1 MKHSKVSAA
10 ARRAAMAAI
19 LAAVAAC
26 GASGG
31 APADFL
37 ADTGGDAV
45 TQDPPRMVARLTTGE
60 GATVTFF
67 NERAVADDPVI
78 SIAIASPEATPVI
91 DALLAQKPSALELY
105 RALVPSKAAPDEL
118 VREHRLLAEVDGAYA
133 LEPRALKAAGV
144 AGTSVTEPFT
154 CGSFTSWKAA
164 FDAWAPPLDGQYAAT
179 EGASTT
185 GYVGYAPKFYFD
197 VCRTTSS
204 MWAWGVRTDRRSNSS
219 AAWSV
224 FDDGSPLGANHRY
237 RFFRNTFTCSSFQ
250 YRLFVNAVF
259 GGSYYRGATWADE
272 WSCQITAG

>member
-1 MKHSKVSAA
+1 MKHSVM
-10 ARRAAMAAI
+10 ARCGAMAAFVAAV
-19 LAAVAAC
+19 AAVAAC

-37 ADTGGDAV
+37 ADTGGDAL
-45 TQDPPRMVARLTTGE
+45 TQDPPRVVARLTTGE

-67 NERAVADDPVI
+67 NERAPGDDPVI
-78 SIAIASPEATPVI
+78 SIAIASPEATPEI

-118 VREHRLLAEVDGAYA
+118 AREHRLLAEVDSAYA
-133 LEPRALKAAGV
+133 LEPRALTAASV
-144 AGTSVTEPFT
+144 AGSSVTEPFT

-204 MWAWGVRTDRRSNSS
+204 MWAWGVRTDRRTNAS
-219 AAWSV
+219 AMWSV
-224 FDDGSPLGANHRY
+224 FDDGSPLGGNHRY

-250 YRLFVNAVF
+250 YRLWVNVVF
-259 GGSYYRGATWADE
+259 GGAYYRGATWADE
-272 WSCQITAG
+272 WSCQITNG